1 MMGICNDE
9 DFEKELGKLSVEIP
23 KETPAEIVDINR
35 GRGEG
40 NLGVPESLREVI
52 AEESVLSGRAGA
64 LGLARAFGVSDSSA
78 SAYANGSTSTAS
90 YNKPNATLKNHV
102 DNAKRRVARTARQ
115 KLSLALSKITD
126 EKLEDVKA
134 RDLAGIA
141 KDMSAV
147 VKNME
152 PSNGSEDPRSNGPTF
167 VIYAPQMRREET
179 FDVVHVSE

>member
-1 MMGICNDE
+1 MGICSDE
-9 DFEKELGKLSVEIP
+9 DFDKELGKLSEQP
-23 KETPAEIVDINR
+23 KEVPAEIIDINR

-40 NLGVPESLREVI
+40 NLGVPESLQKVI
-52 AEESVLSGRAGA
+52 AEESVISGRPGA
-64 LGLARAFGVSDSSA
+64 LGLARAFGLSDSSA
-78 SAYANGSTSTAS
+78 SAYANGSTSTSS
-90 YNKPNATLKNHV
+90 YNKPNATLKNQV
-102 DNAKRRVARTARQ
+102 ENAKRRVARTARQ

-126 EKLEDVKA
+126 EKLDDVKA

-152 PSNGSEDPRSNGPTF
+152 PSTIEDPRSNGPTF
-167 VIYAPQMRREET
+167 VIYAPQTRREES